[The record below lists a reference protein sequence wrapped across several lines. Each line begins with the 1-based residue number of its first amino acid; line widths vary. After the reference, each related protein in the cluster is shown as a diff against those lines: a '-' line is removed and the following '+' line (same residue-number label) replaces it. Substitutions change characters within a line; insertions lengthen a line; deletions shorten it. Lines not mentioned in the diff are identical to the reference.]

1 METSPLITID
11 TKQLGDAIY
20 AMATEGDIQRF
31 INYISENAFSK
42 LSDYDLQQFDE
53 KYIQIL
59 MLAYLFMSN
68 IYIPMSEYE
77 TVPGRTDIF
86 LQRNP
91 LQPDIRYEWIL
102 EIKYCK
108 TSAKNSEIADK
119 RKEGMEQLTQYFH
132 SHRMKDRPNLK
143 TALIVFIGKNKF
155 EITEQK

>member
-1 METSPLITID
+1 MQLCIPNYSIKTLYWEYLVKQIMETSPLITID

-68 IYIPMSEYE
+68 IYISMSEYE

-91 LQPDIRYEWIL
+91 LRMDSRNKILQDIR
-102 EIKYCK
+102 
-108 TSAKNSEIADK
+108 
-119 RKEGMEQLTQYFH
+119 
-132 SHRMKDRPNLK
+132 
-143 TALIVFIGKNKF
+143 
-155 EITEQK
+155 QKQRNRR